1 LKPSN
6 KMRLEFLSLPE
17 NVGLARVAVAA
28 FVAGRDLQV
37 NELEEIKV
45 AVSEAVTNSIIHGY
59 KERSDGVI
67 SVTAS
72 LYDRF
77 LEVVVEDQGKGMS
90 DPNQVMK
97 PGVGTDPERV
107 GLGFMFMKSFMDE
120 VDVWSEPGQGT
131 KVKMVKLLPDKTNT
145 PGNSRENGG

>member
-59 KERSDGVI
+59 KGKTDGVI
-67 SVTAS
+67 SVTAL
-72 LYDRF
+72 LYDRL

-90 DPNQVMK
+90 DPQQAMQPAVS
-97 PGVGTDPERV
+97 TDPERV

-120 VDVWSEPGQGT
+120 VDVWSEPGRGT
-131 KVKMVKLLPDKTNT
+131 RVKMVKVLPHKK
-145 PGNSRENGG
+145 GASANSRENEA